1 MHNIKPIGS
10 LVSFSF
16 SHFWHLKKW
25 WRDFSSIFLMIYR
38 GINCLG
44 SRTNCT
50 TMSPNKQ
57 WCTYSASQIS
67 LDPMQVC
74 GHLNITS
81 KNSNISKIFELKRVT
96 NGATIGKVLNT
107 CIRGYLYH
115 LRLDC
120 KAIPLCIVVS
130 DFVYLSPFSNNFP
143 LKHSKDR
150 NWGFPLIHITN

>member
-10 LVSFSF
+10 QFLF
-16 SHFWHLKKW
+16 HFH
-25 WRDFSSIFLMIYR
+25 IFDISKSDEGILARFFFMIYR

-81 KNSNISKIFELKRVT
+81 KMSNISKIFELKRVT
-96 NGATIGKVLNT
+96 NGATIGKVLD
-107 CIRGYLYH
+107 IRGYLYH

-120 KAIPLCIVVS
+120 KAIPLCILVS
-130 DFVYLSPFSNNFP
+130 DFVYLSLFSNNFP
-143 LKHSKDR
+143 LKYSKDR
-150 NWGFPLIHITN
+150 NWGFSLIHITN